1 MTIPS
6 HFIGGQAVESSAG
19 STDDVI
25 DPSNGETIQQVT
37 LATPDDVDAAVNA
50 AKSAFP
56 EWSTATPGTR
66 SEALAAFARILDERS
81 AEFAKVESRQA
92 GKPIRLAT
100 KSTFPAPSTT
110 LPSSPVRHATLKGGR
125 LGSTALTTRR
135 SSDARRSAS
144 SGRSLPG
151 TTPCRWPPG
160 RCCPRSPPE
169 TPSC

>member
-6 HFIGGQAVESSAG
+6 HFIGGQAVESSTG

-66 SEALAAFARILDERS
+66 SEALAAFARILDKRS

-100 KSTFPAPSTT
+100 EFD
-110 LPSSPVRHATLKGGR
+110 V
-125 LGSTALTTRR
+125 
-135 SSDARRSAS
+135 
-144 SGRSLPG
+144 PG
-151 TTPCRWPPG
+151 TVDNIAFFSGAARNLEG
-160 RCCPRSPPE
+160 RAAGEYSADHTSIVRREAS
-169 TPSC
+169 